1 MDSPPAEWP
10 RPGWI
15 REVEFPRGLDELHG
29 PTTGTVRLPLRIYW
43 SGPDPEH
50 VEWDLGS
57 ALDRRWLYE
66 IVLREGS
73 LDDQR
78 KLINGAELVRVRDPA
93 SGEASVRQSFRRA

>member
-1 MDSPPAEWP
+1 MAAP
-10 RPGWI
+10 RLDPG
-15 REVEFPRGLDELHG
+15 VELPRGLDELHG
-29 PTTGTVRLPLRIYW
+29 PTAGTVRLPLRIYW
-43 SGPDPEH
+43 SGPDADH

-57 ALDRRWLYE
+57 APDRRWLYE

-78 KLINGAELVRVRDPA
+78 ELINGAELVRVRDPA